1 MKMYKIVFL
10 VIFAYQIPFLAVANS
25 EKSSSSKRACAAMVS
40 DGADAKRVQAVIEA
54 EAELM

>member
-1 MKMYKIVFL
+1 MYKIVFL